1 VVAALSELAGIKKED
16 IEVFLEQDAFTVAY
30 DASQVT
36 LEQMYQSIRDL
47 GYASGLEAI
56 EGNPAPS
63 DTKSEVSPILA
74 ALGQAAGEAKLVLVD
89 FSAEWCAACK
99 MLEAQVLSNS
109 AVIAAMQNYVFVR
122 VDTDE
127 FPREAGDYD
136 VIGMPTLLI
145 LNSGGEELFRS
156 VGMVEAESF
165 RDKLNELATK

>member
-1 VVAALSELAGIKKED
+1 
-16 IEVFLEQDAFTVAY
+16 
-30 DASQVT
+30 
-36 LEQMYQSIRDL
+36 
-47 GYASGLEAI
+47 
-56 EGNPAPS
+56 
-63 DTKSEVSPILA
+63 
-74 ALGQAAGEAKLVLVD
+74 
-89 FSAEWCAACK
+89 
-99 MLEAQVLSNS
+99 MLEAQVLLNS